1 MIFSLPLI
9 GMLLFIALSFLLWL
23 KWRMK
28 ASKAK
33 FALTVVSSIVLCFV
47 FGLSSMSSTLPAAI
61 LSKFSEALGYGPIT
75 TSAPSVITFITTLI
89 AIFFIYKF
97 GVKAIKNW
105 EAPPRVSELELEER
119 CLNNNVAALSMEQI
133 KLLLKRQSD
142 PIASD
147 AASNWKEKLAETP
160 KPIERKDLLRDMLVS
175 ALSELRL
182 PDDGW
187 RNEDKIWVGEI
198 LGLTKEQRKKVIV
211 LILDDV
217 KDVININTRVNN
229 VQLRHG
235 TLENYRVFAIYL
247 SLKDADCNVK
257 ELCVNGVKVEI
268 YSSRQLILMGLDLH
282 NYARELVIAFENTLV
297 GGTSATL
304 QDSFVDLNITTNVD
318 GSHSI
323 PFDESFK
330 NWLDRYSNGHVAVTG
345 EYGQGKSTVLMKY
358 CVDWAKKFLAT
369 GNIEERVPLLIEL
382 RGQSPCESDPLTFIS
397 SWCTRYRL
405 LPQQVM
411 NLIKSGEAVV
421 IFEGFD
427 ELRNA
432 GREFYRHQHFNAL
445 WKFAYPNTKLV
456 FTGRPNFFL
465 DEEEVNRTLRTQ
477 VNRGVSGE
485 SYTEVWS
492 LKKLTTEQIEF
503 ACRSFEPDVRGGIIS
518 AIADNEDF
526 FDIVSRPSMLPVVA
540 TIWPQIAELQLAG
553 AQLTGADLIERYVQ
567 AVFSRKEV
575 ELERDRVRLDAP
587 SGSRYLVLPKQVR
600 ELLTICV
607 AWKMSGLKYK
617 NTISRSEI
625 SDMVRETYEIIVTLS
640 KAEGVSTDVAHGVI
654 EFEKRYSEDTLADR
668 IEMITTEI
676 CSAGL
681 LINDTAGGT
690 TNLRFPHK
698 QFFEFLV
705 AKGIAIISDPNDYR
719 ASVVLSNSSNEKS
732 IFTRLRNENNSI
744 NYLSECIGQDL
755 KRVLSNFT
763 RIYVAIE
770 FLLILLLHKTL
781 EVSHLISN
789 KLTKEIG
796 EKNELTNKY
805 NNFFEEVSS
814 QVIYNS
820 SRVFIIMFSIPI
832 FLTLIVLFGLDE
844 LKQTNIL
851 PIVSFLL
858 PIITLHLLILLKGPE
873 RGGEVIIKLLRA
885 HWNRAGQK
893 PKNIKHEL
901 NLAIRSMLKGEV
913 VFPNN
918 KVDSDANYSLF
929 VYPAKVFGTCKK
941 QKG

>member
-1 MIFSLPLI
+1 MIFSFPLI
-9 GMLLFIALSFLLWL
+9 GVLLFIALSFLLWMR
-23 KWRMK
+23 WQMK

-33 FALTVVSSIVLCFV
+33 FALSVVSSMVLCFM
-47 FGLSSMSSTLPAAI
+47 FGLSSMSSTLPTAI
-61 LSKFSEALGYGPIT
+61 ISKFSEALGYGPIT
-75 TSAPSVITFITTLI
+75 TSAPSLITFIITLI
-89 AIFFIYKF
+89 VLFFIYKF

-105 EAPPRVSELELEER
+105 EAPPRVSEIELEEK
-119 CLNNNVAALSMEQI
+119 CLSNSVAALSMEQL
-133 KLLLKRQSD
+133 KLFLKRQSD

-147 AASNWKEKLAETP
+147 VASNWKEKLAETP
-160 KPIERKDLLRDMLVS
+160 KPIETKDLLRDMLVS

-187 RNEDKIWVGEI
+187 RDEDRIWIGEI
-198 LGLTKEQRKKVIV
+198 LGLTKEQKKTVIV
-211 LILDDV
+211 LILDDA
-217 KDVININTRVNN
+217 KDVSNINTRVDNI
-229 VQLRHG
+229 QLKHG
-235 TLENYRVFAIYL
+235 NLKNCRVFAIYL
-247 SLKDADCNVK
+247 SHKDADCDVK
-257 ELCVNGVKVEI
+257 ELSVNGVNVEL
-268 YSSRQLILMGLDLH
+268 YSSRQLILMGLDLY

-297 GGTSATL
+297 GGTNATL
-304 QDSFVDLNITTNVD
+304 QDSFVDLNITTDVN
-318 GSHSI
+318 GSQSA
-323 PFDESFK
+323 PFEESFK
-330 NWLDRYSNGHVAVTG
+330 NWLERYSNGHIAVTG

-358 CVDWAKKFLAT
+358 CVDWARKFLAT
-369 GNIEERVPLLIEL
+369 GKIEGRIPLLIEL

-432 GREFYRHQHFNAL
+432 GRGFYRHQHFNAL

-477 VNRGVSGE
+477 ANRGASGE
-485 SYTEVWS
+485 SYTEVWN
-492 LKKLTTEQIEF
+492 LKKLSTEQIEF
-503 ACRSFEPDVRGGIIS
+503 ACRGFEPEVRDGIIS
-518 AIADNEDF
+518 AIADNKDF

-567 AVFSRKEV
+567 AVFSRKEA

-587 SGSRYLVLPKQVR
+587 TGSRYLVLPKQVR

-625 SDMVRETYEIIVTLS
+625 SDMIRETYEIIVTMS
-640 KAEGVSTDVAHGVI
+640 KAEGVSPDVAQGVI
-654 EFEKRYSEDTLADR
+654 EFEKRYSEDSLADR
-668 IEMITTEI
+668 VETITTEV

-681 LINDTAGGT
+681 LINDAAGGN

-705 AKGIAIISDPNDYR
+705 AKGIAIISDSNDYR
-719 ASVVLSNSSNEKS
+719 ASVVLSKSSNEKNL
-732 IFTRLRNENNSI
+732 FTRLRNENNSI

-755 KRVLSNFT
+755 KRILSIFT
-763 RIYVAIE
+763 RLYVAME
-770 FLLILLLHKTL
+770 FLFALFLYEAVEFS
-781 EVSHLISN
+781 EVISKKITN
-789 KLTKEIG
+789 KVG
-796 EKNELTNKY
+796 EKTEQKGSY
-805 NNFFEEVSS
+805 NFFGESNS
-814 QVIYNS
+814 QIIYNS
-820 SRVFIIMFSIPI
+820 SRFLVTIFLIPVFIAG
-832 FLTLIVLFGLDE
+832 FLIARSDE
-844 LKQTNIL
+844 LKQSGLTLLVLL
-851 PIVSFLL
+851 PLMLIHFLL
-858 PIITLHLLILLKGPE
+858 ALKSPE
-873 RGGEVIIKLLRA
+873 RRGKIMITFLRA

-893 PKNIKHEL
+893 PKNLKHEL
-901 NLAIRSMLKGEV
+901 SLAIRSMLKGKV

-918 KVDSDANYSLF
+918 KIDSDVNYSLF
-929 VYPAKVFGTCKK
+929 VYPAKDFGTSKT
-941 QKG
+941 KGTKN